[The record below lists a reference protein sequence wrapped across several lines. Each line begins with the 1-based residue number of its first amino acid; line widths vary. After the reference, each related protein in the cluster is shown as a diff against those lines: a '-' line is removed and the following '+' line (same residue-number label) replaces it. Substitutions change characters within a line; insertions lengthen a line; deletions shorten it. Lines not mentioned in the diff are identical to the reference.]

1 MKATKSSLYGF
12 PMDFF
17 VPIIIHHFAEPMN
30 KSVDERIFG
39 WKVLVD
45 AALAPEKYRVVKF
58 MSALASYLTSRSS
71 TSGHVPIVYRCCYP
85 WRTADHRFPLIF
97 EVIYYTSFT
106 PKTIVDS
113 FAKFDR
119 YRYQRSGLGDP
130 NTIKCC
136 MDSRRFG
143 TFTPTDL
150 WYDCLFRTYTL
161 KKMDALPKL
170 LKHTNSARVSYLAS
184 P

>member
-1 MKATKSSLYGF
+1 
-12 PMDFF
+12 
-17 VPIIIHHFAEPMN
+17 
-30 KSVDERIFG
+30 
-39 WKVLVD
+39 
-45 AALAPEKYRVVKF
+45 
-58 MSALASYLTSRSS
+58 MS
-71 TSGHVPIVYRCCYP
+71 
-85 WRTADHRFPLIF
+85 

-170 LKHTNSARVSYLAS
+170 LKHTNSARVSYPGIPIIRPKSGTQNRRKMSSRLPGPTTNKLFQKAHGQFWWEPVVANFIPREPGLWLFFRQNMTRGCRWKAS
-184 P
+184 C